1 MSLTSGS
8 YISNINILPPQM
20 ISLKEK
26 DEEWRKDCMDA
37 LETIAQSQRNIN
49 VKLIENYEM
58 IKGKFIFSH
67 YFGDEGS
74 DTMLSQLS
82 RDFELPGY
90 LKHYDIISPV
100 INTLLGEWEKLP
112 DTFRVKD
119 WSDKGTSE
127 YERQK
132 NELLTKYV
140 QEQINI
146 EINKRILESGLSDM
160 QPQSEEEAQQI
171 QQQIEGIRNE
181 MTPKDI
187 EGYMKT
193 KFRTAAEIW
202 GEHRLIANVQRF
214 NLKEKDRREFED
226 MLVASRCFRHFY
238 LTSTG
243 YDIETWNPIHTFFH
257 KSPEVEYIENG
268 DYVGRQF
275 PLTVPSII
283 DRYGHMMTQEE
294 IDSLHDDYKNDKSR
308 WNEAAGTNYVYDDY
322 MSPFNGYPAFQAYR
336 NIFPETSSE
345 IPYFDTGALNNLTS
359 NNLFTTNRGFYAV
372 TEAYWKSQEKIHMIT
387 YIDPETNLLVKTL
400 VDDNALIP
408 KEFKRVE
415 TLFSEDQEPNTVT
428 STYVN
433 RVWKGIKINLGS
445 KEKSI
450 YIKVQPL
457 EFQFK
462 GDANIYGAKLPVC
475 GQIFN
480 VRNSDPMSLVDLMKP
495 HQIGYNVAMN
505 QLYQIMEKEVGAFV
519 LFDVNMFP
527 NSKDWGGE
535 DSWGKWMN
543 VAKSLGMVPIDTSPQ
558 NMNGSA
564 SAAGGQFPRILD
576 LNLGSQMLSRMN
588 IAKFFEEKALSQV
601 GFNQYRTGDF
611 AASTTAS
618 GVQQGQSK
626 SYAQTDTYFT
636 QFSNYL
642 RRCNRM
648 MLDIAQYVESNN
660 KDITISYLNN
670 DLTSSFIKV
679 LGTDLLFADLYLFVS
694 NSQEQLRQ
702 LESIRQLGLTNN
714 TSGASMA
721 DLAEIMITNSPQN
734 ILRILK
740 ESADKQD
747 SYKQQEQ
754 QSFQQK
760 MEQDAQINQTK
771 EAKLDERLDKKIAAD
786 IEVAKIAAS
795 SKLFFN
801 KNYDP
806 SEEDIN
812 NAQNNIDSSALDLKQ
827 QQFDH
832 KKQMDGQTL
841 ATDRDLKLQK
851 LALENKKVDAQ
862 INKEKQDIQY
872 AKIMKS

>member
-1 MSLTSGS
+1 
-8 YISNINILPPQM
+8 M
-20 ISLKEK
+20 IPLKDK
-26 DEEWRKDCMDA
+26 DEDWKKDCMDA
-37 LETIAQSQRNIN
+37 LETIAQSQRNSN
-49 VKLIENYEM
+49 LKLLENYEM
-58 IKGKFIFSH
+58 IKGKFFFSH
-67 YFGDEGS
+67 YIDDAGTDG
-74 DTMLSQLS
+74 MLGKLS
-82 RDFELPGY
+82 KEFELPGY

-100 INTLLGEWEKLP
+100 VNTLLGEWEKLP

-132 NELLTKYV
+132 SEMLTQYV

-146 EINKRILESGLSDM
+146 EINKKLVQTGLLDI

-171 QQQIEGIRNE
+171 QQQIEGIRSA
-181 MTPKDI
+181 MTPSDI
-187 EGYMKT
+187 ESYMKT
-193 KFRTAAEIW
+193 SFRTAAEIW
-202 GEHRLIANVQRF
+202 GENRLAANVQRF
-214 NLKEKDRREFED
+214 NLREKDRREFED
-226 MLVASRCFRHFY
+226 MLVASRCFRHYY

-257 KSPEVEYIENG
+257 KSPEVEHVENG

-275 PLTVPSII
+275 PLTLPSII
-283 DRYGHMMTQEE
+283 DKYGHLMTEE
-294 IDSLHDDYKNDKSR
+294 DHERLTDDYKKDKTR
-308 WNEAAGTNYVYDDY
+308 WNEAAGTNYVYDNY
-322 MSPFNGYPAFQAYR
+322 MTPFNGYPAYQAFR
-336 NIFPETSSE
+336 NIFPETNSE
-345 IPYFDTGALNNLTS
+345 IPYFDTGALNSLTD

-372 TEAYWKSQEKIHMIT
+372 TEAYWKSQEKIHLVT
-387 YIDPETNLLVKTL
+387 FIDPETGLLVKKL
-400 VDDNALIP
+400 LDEHAIIP
-408 KEFKRVE
+408 KEFKKVE
-415 TLFSEDQEPNTVT
+415 TLFSDEQEPYTVT

-433 RVWKGIKINLGS
+433 RVWKGIKINLGDR
-445 KEKSI
+445 EKSL
-450 YIKVQPL
+450 YLKVQPL

-480 VRNSDPMSLVDLMKP
+480 VRNSEPMSLVDLMKP
-495 HQIGYNVAMN
+495 HQIGHNVAMN
-505 QLYQIMEKEVGAFV
+505 QLYQFMEKEVGAFV

-564 SAAGGQFPRILD
+564 SAAGGQFPKVID
-576 LNLGSQMLSRMN
+576 LNLGAVMLSRMN
-588 IAKFFEEKALSQV
+588 IAKFFEEKALSQI

-648 MLDIAQYVESNN
+648 MLDIAQYVEANN
-660 KDITISYLNN
+660 KDTTISYIKN
-670 DLTSSFIKV
+670 DLTNGFIKT
-679 LGTDLLFADLYLFVS
+679 LGTDLLLADLYIFIS

-714 TSGASMA
+714 TAGASMA
-721 DLAEIMITNSPQN
+721 DLAEIMVTNSPQN

-740 ESADKQD
+740 EGAAKDD
-747 SYKQQEQ
+747 AFKQQQ
-754 QSFQQK
+754 QQLMQQK
-760 MEQDAQINQTK
+760 MEQDKAIADTK
-771 EAKLDERLDKKIAAD
+771 EAKLDERLDKEIAKDLKIAE
-786 IEVAKIAAS
+786 INAS
-795 SKLFFN
+795 SKIFFN

-812 NAQNNIDSSALDLKQ
+812 NAQSNIDNANLDLKQ

-832 KKQMDGQTL
+832 KKQMDGQSL

-851 LALENKKVDAQ
+851 LALENKKIDAQ
-862 INKEKQDIQY
+862 IAKEKQDLEY
-872 AKIMKS
+872 VKILKS